1 MSKNRPILL
10 SRSLQTEQF
19 LLSVVSESF
28 SLSDCSRIN
37 AKFSQAVM
45 VPLLSKINFSPPDG
59 GIGQSRR
66 LSSIGALPTATAV
79 R

>member
-1 MSKNRPILL
+1 MSKNHPILA

-19 LLSVVSESF
+19 VLSAISKPF
-28 SLSDCSRIN
+28 RLFDLSRIN

-45 VPLLSKINFSPPDG
+45 VPLLSKIYFSPPDG

-66 LSSIGALPTATAV
+66 L
-79 R
+79 